1 MKKQLEKIHACYEAI
16 EWIGDR
22 NLEQAYAECPRA
34 DWLIW
39 YAKRMNVST
48 QKLILASA
56 LCVNTVRH
64 LVTEKNLKYLDTA
77 ILYGTGQ
84 ATFEELCKTPAWIMC
99 DIYINAQVSAAVV
112 YIQLHD
118 GYSAYQAALVSPDFD
133 YALEKMADIVRSV
146 ITLEDLKGGDQ

>member
-1 MKKQLEKIHACYEAI
+1 MKKQLEKIHACNEAI

-22 NLEQAYAECPRA
+22 NLEQAYNDCTRA
-34 DWLIW
+34 DWMIW
-39 YAKRMNVST
+39 YANRMNVSN

-64 LVTEKNLKYLDTA
+64 LVTDKNLKYLDTA
-77 ILYGTGQ
+77 ISCGNGQ
-84 ATFEELCKTPAWIMC
+84 ATLRELNDIPAWIVC
-99 DIYINAQVSAAVV
+99 DTPVTAAASSAVV
-112 YIQLHD
+112 YIHFCD
-118 GYSAYQAALVSPDFD
+118 GGSACQAANASPDFD